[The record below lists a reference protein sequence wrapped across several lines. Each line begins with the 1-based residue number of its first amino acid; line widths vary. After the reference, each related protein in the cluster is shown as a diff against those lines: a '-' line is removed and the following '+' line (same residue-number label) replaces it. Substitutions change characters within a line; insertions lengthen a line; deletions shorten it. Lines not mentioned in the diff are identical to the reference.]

1 MKELFLVS
9 FYYFRLSLMP
19 PLQRLTPIEIQQWA
33 EQAQAQTQ
41 GVVLNRIAPLAQ
53 ANPCW
58 FGVQICGEANLSY
71 GDVACHFPLMSVIK
85 PFLLLY
91 LLDYHGQEAV
101 SQWVG
106 REPSNLPF
114 NSLQQLLA
122 DHGYPRNPMINS
134 GAITLADKLPGES
147 ATERCANLCDWLNQQ
162 AQTQLSLDE
171 TTLTAVRQSN
181 RDPNRSLLDCLA
193 ISGAVTSPELTLD
206 TYEQICCLAG
216 QVHDLAKLG
225 LLLSLDRPIAT
236 QHRDAVTAVMLS
248 CGLYEASSWYAQQI
262 GLPMKSGV
270 SGAVLAVIPQQGAVA
285 CYSPAL
291 DATGNSVASLKWLE
305 ALAEFLRRD

>member
-1 MKELFLVS
+1 M
-9 FYYFRLSLMP
+9 SL
-19 PLQRLTPIEIQQWA
+19 QQLTTTEIQHWA
-33 EQAQAQTQ
+33 KQAQAQTQ
-41 GVVLNRIAPLAQ
+41 GVVLHRIAPLAQ
-53 ANPCW
+53 ADPCW
-58 FGVQICGEANLSY
+58 FGLQICGAANLTY
-71 GDVACHFPLMSVIK
+71 GDTSCCFPLMSVIK
-85 PFLLLY
+85 PFLLLF
-91 LLDYHGQEAV
+91 LLQYHGIEAV

-106 REPSNLPF
+106 TEPSDLSF
-114 NSLQQLLA
+114 NSLKQLVL

-171 TTLTAVRQSN
+171 NTLTAVRQSN
-181 RDPNRSLLDCLA
+181 RDPNHSLLECLA
-193 ISGAVTSPELTLD
+193 VSGAVTSPELTLD

-216 QVHDLAKLG
+216 RVSDLAKLG
-225 LLLSLDRPIAT
+225 LLLALDQPRISA
-236 QHRDAVTAVMLS
+236 QHRDYTNTLMLT
-248 CGLYEASSWYAQQI
+248 CGLYEDSSRYAQRI
-262 GLPMKSGV
+262 GLPIKSGV

-305 ALAEFLRRD
+305 SLAEFLR